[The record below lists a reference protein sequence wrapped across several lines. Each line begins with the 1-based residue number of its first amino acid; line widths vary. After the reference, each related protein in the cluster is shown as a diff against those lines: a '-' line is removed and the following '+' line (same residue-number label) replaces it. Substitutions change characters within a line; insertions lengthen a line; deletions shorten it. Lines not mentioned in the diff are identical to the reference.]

1 MFEQSILKGAP
12 RTRRVGTAMAAFAIQ
27 MVAIGG
33 AFLLPLVAHEKM
45 PVVRLTPPLPPP
57 PRMARAQVD
66 PEKYVRVVDVVHV
79 AHSGALV
86 QPIRPPDHVST
97 TADPPL
103 PPEIGLT
110 GGVVG
115 GLDLAGGSETGVI
128 GGLVQAMAR
137 VKLPDAPPVRTQMA
151 GPKEKP
157 PDRVKIG
164 GVVMAGKLIHR
175 VTPVYPPLAI
185 LAHASGTVHLQA
197 IVSRDGRIQ
206 GLQVLGGPGLLV
218 QAAVDAVVQ
227 WIYRPTTLNGDV
239 VEVLTTIDVN
249 FTLR

>member
-12 RTRRVGTAMAAFAIQ
+12 RTRRVGSAMAAFAIQ

-33 AFLLPLVAHEKM
+33 AFLFPLVFVEKM
-45 PVVRLTPPLPPP
+45 PVVRLAPPLPPA
-57 PRMARAQVD
+57 PRPMRAQVD
-66 PEKYVRVVDVVHV
+66 PDKYVRVVDVVQV
-79 AHSGALV
+79 ARPGVLV
-86 QPIRPPDHVST
+86 QPFHIPDHVST

-103 PPEIGLT
+103 PPEIGPA

-115 GLDLAGGSETGVI
+115 GVGLPGGSDTGVI
-128 GGLVQAMAR
+128 GGIVQAMGR
-137 VKLPDAPPVRTQMA
+137 VRLTEAPPVKIQATGAQ
-151 GPKEKP
+151 EKP

-175 VTPVYPPLAI
+175 VTPEYPPLAK
-185 LAHASGTVHLQA
+185 LAHVCGTVRLQA
-197 IVSRDGRIQ
+197 IISRDGRIQ
-206 GLQVLGGPGLLV
+206 GLQVLGGHALLV
-218 QAAVDAVVQ
+218 QAAVDAVAQ
-227 WIYRPTTLNGDV
+227 WIYQPTTLNGDV